1 TPAVTARCGNSAR
14 IGVLEDAGARIV
26 LGSDEMA
33 EDMVEVLR
41 LGILLERV
49 RRRDS
54 HSPTPDDAW
63 RWGSRNGYQALGIA
77 AGGSIRPG
85 FLADVVVIDCFKPH
99 LIPTIRV
106 ASGFIHQGQAS
117 DIESVM
123 VDGRWIMRDRAVITI
138 DENDLLQRAEVIARS
153 AWKRMLAE
161 SPDMRRPGDL
171 DLTPR
176 ARK

>member
-1 TPAVTARCGNSAR
+1 
-14 IGVLEDAGARIV
+14 V
-26 LGSDEMA
+26 LGTDEFA

-54 HSPTPDDAW
+54 HAPTPRDAW
-63 RWGSRNGYQALGIA
+63 RWGTSNGYQALGIRD
-77 AGGSIRPG
+77 GGSIRPG
-85 FLADVVVIDCFKPH
+85 FLADLIVIDCVKPH
-99 LIPTIRV
+99 LVPTIRI

-117 DIESVM
+117 DIQSVM
-123 VDGRWIMRDRAVITI
+123 VDGRWIMRNRTVVTI
-138 DENDLLQRAEVIARS
+138 DEDGLLRRAEEIARR

-161 SPDMRRPGDL
+161 FPDMRQPHDL

-176 ARK
+176 